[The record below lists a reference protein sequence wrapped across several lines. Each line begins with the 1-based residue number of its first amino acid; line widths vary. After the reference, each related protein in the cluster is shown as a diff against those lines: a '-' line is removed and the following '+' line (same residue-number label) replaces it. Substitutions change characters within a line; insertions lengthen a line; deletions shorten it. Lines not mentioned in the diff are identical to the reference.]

1 MILIADSGSTKTE
14 WALTDLTSP
23 PTILHT
29 QGINPFMLTTEE
41 MILLLHSELM
51 PRIFSPETIVT
62 IHFYG
67 AGCRP
72 EQCENVKTALAR
84 HFPQAEIEVQSD
96 MLGAARSVCGHLP
109 GIACILGTGSNSC
122 LYDGTSIVES
132 VSPLGFILGDEGSG
146 AVLGKRLVSDILKKQ
161 LSPSL
166 RQSFMKEYDETER
179 SIIHNVYK
187 ESFPNRYLAHFVPFL
202 NKYQECEEIQKLI
215 LDEFS
220 LFLHRNIRQY
230 NRRELPLHFVGSIAH
245 HFAGLLE
252 TAVRLNGFLPGK
264 ILKSPLRG
272 LIEYHENMK

>member
-41 MILLLHSELM
+41 IIRLLHSELM
-51 PRIFSPETIVT
+51 PQIFSPEIIAT

-72 EQCENVKTALAR
+72 EQCESVKTALVH
-84 HFPQAEIEVQSD
+84 HFPQSQIEIQSD

-109 GIACILGTGSNSC
+109 GITCILGTGSNSC
-122 LYDGTSIVES
+122 LYNGTSIVES

-146 AVLGKRLVSDILKKQ
+146 AVLGKRLVSDILKRQ
-161 LSPSL
+161 ISPSL
-166 RQSFMKEYDETER
+166 CKSFMKEYNETES

-187 ESFPNRYLAHFVPFL
+187 KAFPNRYLAHFVPFL
-202 NKYQECEEIQKLI
+202 NKHQKKEEIQRLI

-220 LFLHRNIRQY
+220 RFLHRNILQY
-230 NRRELPLHFVGSIAH
+230 NRRELPLHFVGSIAY

-252 TAVRLNGFLPGK
+252 TAVRQNGFQPGK
-264 ILKSPLRG
+264 ILKSPIPG
-272 LIEYHENMK
+272 LVEYHASIK